1 MPELD
6 INAALTFLEML
17 DAGGRHTIASEHPT
31 NGPNGI
37 PKWERGKT
45 FEASQRDLLIS
56 DIKERQARGSNVYYS
71 VNRPCPAG
79 EQLGSGGK
87 CNVDDIIAVRSLA
100 FDIDLCQDIALIE
113 NGLGGALRP
122 SLIINTG
129 GGFHLIYLLKETIN
143 VNLYRALPITDEQK
157 KINEVLV
164 AARSAVKT
172 VAEAFETMLRFRF
185 RNLKIDSMSNVDRV
199 MRLPGTVNYPKAEKR
214 SKGQVEALAHIA
226 ADYGRRFTFSE
237 LRSLVPGTVIAPPVV
252 KKPYVPPEGAYWT
265 AYKKALA
272 CCQFLC
278 DKGAADSNDWYT
290 RKIMLP
296 LIGAIHNEDEH
307 SSLTVDEAYE
317 CFMLAVSGGERY
329 GIMGRTPGYF
339 TRQWRSHHPERPNY
353 HRMGLGSL
361 IHACKELGMKGVD
374 TFTWRENE
382 MRQLKEFQEPTQVA
396 PQDQDIVDELRK
408 KYDDK

>member
-17 DAGGRHTIASEHPT
+17 DADGRHTIASEHPT

-37 PKWERGKT
+37 PKWEGGAT
-45 FEASQRDLLIS
+45 YEAHQREWLIA
-56 DIKERQARGSNVYYS
+56 DIKKRQARGSNVYYG

-79 EQLGSGGK
+79 EQQGFNGK
-87 CNVDDIIAVRSLA
+87 CNVDDIIAIRSLA
-100 FDIDLCQDIALIE
+100 FDIDLCQDTALIE
-113 NGLGGALRP
+113 NGLGGAVRP

-143 VNLYRALPITDEQK
+143 VNLYRTLPITDEQK

-164 AARSAVKT
+164 AARGAVKT

-226 ADYGRRFTFSE
+226 ADYGRRFTFPE

-252 KKPYVPPEGAYWT
+252 KKPYVPQEGAFWT
-265 AYKKALA
+265 PYRKALA

-290 RKIMLP
+290 RNVMLP
-296 LIGAIHNEDEH
+296 LIGAIHDRD
-307 SSLTVDEAYE
+307 VDRA
-317 CFMLAVSGGERY
+317 
-329 GIMGRTPGYF
+329 I
-339 TRQWRSHHPERPNY
+339 SHAN
-353 HRMGLGSL
+353 G
-361 IHACKELGMKGVD
+361 D
-374 TFTWRENE
+374 
-382 MRQLKEFQEPTQVA
+382 PTTQSVQIIIVWVLVA
-396 PQDQDIVDELRK
+396 
-408 KYDDK
+408 